1 MITISGKSVCAGV
14 AFGSVFVFSRE
25 ESTIKRRHIES
36 SDEEISRFES
46 ARKKAIE
53 ELGMLYD
60 KAISEVGEA
69 NAMIFQIHQMMLED
83 LDYIESIKNI
93 ITDQLINA
101 ETAVGQT
108 CDNFVQMFKAMDD
121 DYMRER
127 SADVKDVSE
136 RLIKILSG
144 KDKGGIVASE
154 PVIIIADDLVPSET
168 VQFDK
173 SKILAFVTENGSTN
187 SHTSILA
194 RMMNIPAIIGATG
207 SLKTEFDGKQA
218 VVDGFTGTI
227 YIDPDHDTI
236 NKMTQKKKEIEEQ
249 TKLLELLKG
258 RKSITKDGQHID
270 LCANIG
276 NVHDIGSVLKND
288 AEGIG
293 LFRSEFL
300 YLESKDYPS
309 EDVQFG
315 AYKEVLSK
323 MVNKRVI
330 IRTLDIGA
338 DKQVDYFDM
347 PKEGNP
353 AMGIRAI
360 RICLQRPDIF
370 KTQLRALYRA
380 SVFGRLAIMFPMITS
395 EWEILKV
402 LEIIE
407 EVKKELESEGIS
419 YSDNIELGCM
429 IETPAAAVISDV
441 LAKHL
446 DFFSIGTNDLT
457 QYTLAA
463 DRQNPNIGDFCDTH
477 HIAVLRLINT
487 VVQNAHKN
495 GIWVGICGELGAD
508 LALTDVFLAMGVD
521 ELSVTPST
529 VLPIRK
535 KVIETD
541 VSAIKDKVLSKYL
554 IQS

>member
-1 MITISGKSVCAGV
+1 MITVSGKAVCAGV
-14 AFGSVFVFSRE
+14 AFGHVFVFSRE
-25 ESTIKRRHIES
+25 ESTIKRYHVENSEDEIE
-36 SDEEISRFES
+36 RFEQ
-46 ARKKAIE
+46 ARTQAISELDMLYNKAI
-53 ELGMLYD
+53 G
-60 KAISEVGEA
+60 EVGEA

-108 CDNFVQMFKAMDD
+108 CDNFVQMFRAMDD
-121 DYMRER
+121 AYMRER

-144 KDKGGIVASE
+144 RDKGNIIYDN
-154 PVIIIADDLVPSET
+154 PVIIIADDLAPSET

-173 SKILAFVTENGSTN
+173 EKILAFVTEGGSTN

-194 RMMNIPAIIGATG
+194 RMMNIPAVIGAKG
-207 SLKTEFDGKQA
+207 ALDPSFNGKTA
-218 VVDGFTGTI
+218 IADGFTGTL
-227 YIDPDHDTI
+227 YIDPDEDTI
-236 NKMTQKKKEIEEQ
+236 SKMTEKKREIEEQ
-249 TKLLELLKG
+249 TKLLQQLKG
-258 RKSITKDGQHID
+258 QKSITKDGQKIE

-276 NVHDIGSVLKND
+276 NVHDVGAVLNND

-300 YLESKDYPS
+300 YLESNDYPS
-309 EDVQFG
+309 EDIQFA
-315 AYKEVLSK
+315 AYKSVLSQ

-338 DKQVDYFDM
+338 DKQVDYFNM
-347 PKEGNP
+347 PKEENP

-360 RICLQRPDIF
+360 RICLTRPDIF

-380 SVFGRLAIMFPMITS
+380 SVFGRLAIMFPMIAS

-407 EVKKELESEGIS
+407 NVKNELDSEGLA
-419 YSDNIELGCM
+419 YSKNIELGCM
-429 IETPAAAVISDV
+429 IETPAAAVTSDI

-463 DRQNPNIGDFCDTH
+463 DRQNPDIGEFCDSH
-477 HIAVLRLINT
+477 HVAVLRFINM
-487 VVQNAHKN
+487 VIQNAHAN
-495 GIWVGICGELGAD
+495 GTWVGICGELGSD
-508 LALTDVFLAMGVD
+508 ITLTETFLAMGID
-521 ELSVTPST
+521 ELSVTPSAI
-529 VLPIRK
+529 LPIRK
-535 KVIETD
+535 KVTETD
-541 VSAIKDKVLSKYL
+541 VSAIKDIVLKN
-554 IQS
+554 I

>member
-347 PKEGNP
+347 PKEENP

-554 IQS
+554 I

>member
-1 MITISGKSVCAGV
+1 MITISGKTVCAGV
-14 AFGSVFVFSRE
+14 AFGPVFVFSRE
-25 ESTIKRRHIES
+25 ESTIKRHHIES
-36 SDEEISRFES
+36 SEEEIARFEK
-46 ARKKAIE
+46 AREKAIE

-60 KAISEVGEA
+60 KAIAEVGEA

-108 CDNFVQMFKAMDD
+108 CDNFVQMFRAMDD
-121 DYMRER
+121 AYMRER

-144 KDKGGIVASE
+144 KDKGGIVSDE
-154 PVIIIADDLVPSET
+154 PVIIVADDLAPSET

-173 SKILAFVTENGSTN
+173 EKILAFVTEGGSTS

-194 RMMNIPAIIGATG
+194 RMMNIPAIIGAKG
-207 SLKTEFDGKQA
+207 ALDNDFNGKQA
-218 VVDGFTGTI
+218 IIDGFTGTM
-227 YIDPDHDTI
+227 YIDPDEETI
-236 NKMTQKKKEIEEQ
+236 AKMTAKKKEVEEQ
-249 TKLLELLKG
+249 NKLLQQLKG
-258 RKSITKDGQHID
+258 KESVTKDGHHIE

-276 NVHDIGSVLKND
+276 NVLDIGSVLKND

-300 YLESKDYPS
+300 YLESNDYPS

-323 MVNKRVI
+323 MINKRVI

-338 DKQVDYFDM
+338 DKQVDYFNM
-347 PKEGNP
+347 PKEENP

-360 RICLQRPDIF
+360 RICLQRPDVF

-380 SVFGRLAIMFPMITS
+380 SVFGKLAIMFPMIAS
-395 EWEILKV
+395 EWEVLKV
-402 LEIIE
+402 LEIID
-407 EVKKELESEGIS
+407 EVKAELDSEGIA
-419 YSDNIELGCM
+419 YSKNIELGCM
-429 IETPAAAVISDV
+429 IETPAAAVTSDI
-441 LAKHL
+441 LSKHL

-463 DRQNPNIGDFCDTH
+463 DRQNPDIGEFCDTH
-477 HIAVLRLINT
+477 HVAILRLINM

-495 GIWVGICGELGAD
+495 GTWVGICGELGAD
-508 LALTDVFLAMGVD
+508 LELTETFLAIGVD
-521 ELSVTPST
+521 ELSVTPSAI
-529 VLPIRK
+529 LPIRK

-541 VSAIKDKVLSKYL
+541 VSEIKDKVMSKYL
-554 IQS
+554 M

>member
-1 MITISGKSVCAGV
+1 MITISGKTVCAGI
-14 AFGSVFVFSRE
+14 AFGPVFVFSRE
-25 ESTIKRRHIES
+25 ESTIKRHHIES
-36 SDEEISRFES
+36 SEEEIARFEK
-46 ARKKAIE
+46 AREKAIE

-60 KAISEVGEA
+60 KAIAEVGEA

-108 CDNFVQMFKAMDD
+108 CDNFVQMFRAMDD
-121 DYMRER
+121 AYMRER

-144 KDKGGIVASE
+144 KDKGGIVSDE
-154 PVIIIADDLVPSET
+154 PVIIVADDLAPSET

-173 SKILAFVTENGSTN
+173 KKILAFVTEGGSTS

-194 RMMNIPAIIGATG
+194 RMMNIPAIIGAKG
-207 SLKTEFDGKQA
+207 ALDNDFNGKQA
-218 VVDGFTGTI
+218 IIDGFTGTM
-227 YIDPDHDTI
+227 YIDPDEETI
-236 NKMTQKKKEIEEQ
+236 TKMTVKKKEVEEQ
-249 TKLLELLKG
+249 NKLLQQLKG
-258 RKSITKDGQHID
+258 KESITKDGHHIE

-276 NVHDIGSVLKND
+276 NVLDIGSVLKND

-293 LFRSEFL
+293 LFRREFL
-300 YLESKDYPS
+300 YLESNDYPS

-323 MVNKRVI
+323 MINKRVI

-338 DKQVDYFDM
+338 DKQVDYFNM
-347 PKEGNP
+347 PKEENP

-360 RICLQRPDIF
+360 RICLQRPDVF

-380 SVFGRLAIMFPMITS
+380 SVFGKLAIMFPMIAS
-395 EWEILKV
+395 EWEVLKV
-402 LEIIE
+402 LEIID
-407 EVKKELESEGIS
+407 EVKAELDSEGIA
-419 YSDNIELGCM
+419 YSKNIELGCM
-429 IETPAAAVISDV
+429 IETPAAAVTSDI
-441 LAKHL
+441 LSKHL

-463 DRQNPNIGDFCDTH
+463 DRQNPDIGEFCDTH
-477 HIAVLRLINT
+477 HVAILRLINM

-495 GIWVGICGELGAD
+495 GTWVGICGELGAD
-508 LALTDVFLAMGVD
+508 LELTETFLAIGVD
-521 ELSVTPST
+521 ELSVTPSAI
-529 VLPIRK
+529 LPIRK

-541 VSAIKDKVLSKYL
+541 VSEIKDKVLSKYL
-554 IQS
+554 M